1 MLLYFPP
8 SKIVVHYQIFFPFH
22 VSVNFNGKVRTAF
35 AVIFLM
41 LAVGVFRLKNSAII
55 LLDSCYQEPLSL
67 SSSSFCS
74 FYFIV
79 SEVSNCQSLG

>member
-1 MLLYFPP
+1 M
-8 SKIVVHYQIFFPFH
+8 VHYQIFFPFH

-41 LAVGVFRLKNSAII
+41 LAVGVFRLKTSAII

-67 SSSSFCS
+67 LLLLL
-74 FYFIV
+74 FI
-79 SEVSNCQSLG
+79 LLYRF